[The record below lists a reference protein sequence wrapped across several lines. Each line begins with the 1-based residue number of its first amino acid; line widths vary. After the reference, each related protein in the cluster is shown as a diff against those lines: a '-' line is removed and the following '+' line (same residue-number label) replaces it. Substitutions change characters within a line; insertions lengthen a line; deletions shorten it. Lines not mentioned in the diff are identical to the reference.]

1 MVNSLG
7 VERTAILTGG
17 SRTLF
22 TCAVLVVVS
31 AFAKQT
37 ATPAIALPLTHH
49 STQMPVLTKE
59 ILAPVVTTR
68 VATLTRIKSGLA
80 SWYGKVLQ
88 GHRTASGRRFNMYDL
103 TAAHRSLPFGSRVR
117 VTNLRNRRSVVVT
130 ITDRG
135 VLKEDRI
142 IDLSYGAARELNM
155 VSMGVDPV
163 SLELVGEGKVS
174 LMAQHN

>member
-1 MVNSLG
+1 
-7 VERTAILTGG
+7 
-17 SRTLF
+17 
-22 TCAVLVVVS
+22 
-31 AFAKQT
+31 
-37 ATPAIALPLTHH
+37 
-49 STQMPVLTKE
+49 
-59 ILAPVVTTR
+59 
-68 VATLTRIKSGLA
+68 
-80 SWYGKVLQ
+80 
-88 GHRTASGRRFNMYDL
+88 MYDL